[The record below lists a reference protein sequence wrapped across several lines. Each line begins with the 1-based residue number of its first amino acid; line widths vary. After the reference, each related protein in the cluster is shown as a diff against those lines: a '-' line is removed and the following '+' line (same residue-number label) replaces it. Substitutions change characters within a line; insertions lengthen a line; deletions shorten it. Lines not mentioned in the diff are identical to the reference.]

1 MVDKIEMSLDDIIK
15 SSKPQRGAGGRGG
28 VNKNGAG
35 PRTGGGRGGPPRN
48 GSGGGGFRQ
57 NLNRS
62 GGGGGGGVLKGRQR
76 GGIQRSKYARGDV
89 NSAWKHDMYEGAR
102 KSRLL
107 AAAGLGGGLGGGGPG
122 GLGSTKLMVSN
133 LDFGV
138 SESDINELFADFG
151 PLKSASVH
159 YDRSGRSLGTADVVF
174 ERRADAIKA
183 MKQYNGVPLDGRP
196 MSIQLATS
204 EIPVPRAPRLCGSSD
219 RSSGLAPRSP
229 RSPRSPGRRQGG
241 GRGDGGSSR
250 GNSSQSNQR
259 RGGGGGGPRRQQRE
273 TKTAEELDAE
283 LDAYTK
289 DMK

>member
-1 MVDKIEMSLDDIIK
+1 MVDKIEMSLDEIIK
-15 SSKPQRGAGGRGG
+15 AQKSQRTGGRGG
-28 VNKNGAG
+28 VNK
-35 PRTGGGRGGPPRN
+35 
-48 GSGGGGFRQ
+48 SGGGPRNRSRNGVGGNFRQ
-57 NLNRS
+57 NR
-62 GGGGGGGVLKGRQR
+62 GGLGGGGVLKGRNR

-89 NSAWKHDMYEGAR
+89 NSDWKHDMYEGAR

-107 AAAGLGGGLGGGGPG
+107 AAAGLGPG

-204 EIPVPRAPRLCGSSD
+204 DISTPRLPPTRPSGVTSRPQRRPGSS
-219 RSSGLAPRSP
+219 P
-229 RSPRSPGRRQGG
+229 
-241 GRGDGGSSR
+241 R
-250 GNSSQSNQR
+250 GNPPNR
-259 RGGGGGGPRRQQRE
+259 RGGGGGGGPRRQQRE

>member
-15 SSKPQRGAGGRGG
+15 SQKPQRGGGGAGGRGG
-28 VNKNGAG
+28 LNKSGG
-35 PRTGGGRGGPPRN
+35 PRNLNRSRN
-48 GSGGGGFRQ
+48 GTGGGGFRQ
-57 NLNRS
+57 NR
-62 GGGGGGGVLKGRQR
+62 GGPMGGGVLKGRSR
-76 GGIQRSKYARGDV
+76 GGIQRSKFTRGDV

-102 KSRLL
+102 KNRLL
-107 AAAGLGGGLGGGGPG
+107 AAAGLGSSVGGG
-122 GLGSTKLMVSN
+122 GLGSSKLMVSN

-151 PLKSASVH
+151 PLKNASVH

-204 EIPVPRAPRLCGSSD
+204 EIPAPRVPRVL
-219 RSSGLAPRSP
+219 PRSP
-229 RSPRSPGRRQGG
+229 RRQGG
-241 GRGDGGSSR
+241 GGPPRGA
-250 GNSSQSNQR
+250 SQPR
-259 RGGGGGGPRRQQRE
+259 RGGGGGGSGGSSGPRRQPRE

>member
-28 VNKNGAG
+28 VSKNGGG
-35 PRTGGGRGGPPRN
+35 PRPRGGPPRN

-57 NLNRS
+57 NRS
-62 GGGGGGGVLKGRQR
+62 GGGVLKGRQR

-102 KSRLL
+102 KNRLL
-107 AAAGLGGGLGGGGPG
+107 AAAGLGLGGGLGGAG
-122 GLGSTKLMVSN
+122 GSTKLMVSN

-204 EIPVPRAPRLCGSSD
+204 EIPVPRAPRLGGSTD
-219 RSSGLAPRSP
+219 RSLAP

-241 GRGDGGSSR
+241 SSSR
-250 GNSSQSNQR
+250 GNSQTNPR

>member
-15 SSKPQRGAGGRGG
+15 SQRPQRGGGS
-28 VNKNGAG
+28 
-35 PRTGGGRGGPPRN
+35 RGGPFRNGNSNGSGPRGRGRN
-48 GSGGGGFRQ
+48 GSVGGGYRS
-57 NLNRS
+57 NRGPS
-62 GGGGGGGVLKGRQR
+62 GGGGVLKGRNR
-76 GGIQRSKYARGDV
+76 GGIQRSSKYARGDM

-107 AAAGLGGGLGGGGPG
+107 AAAGLGIIGPG

-151 PLKSASVH
+151 PLKNASVH
-159 YDRSGRSLGTADVVF
+159 YDRSGRSLGTADVIF

-204 EIPVPRAPRLCGSSD
+204 DIPIPRTPRLGSS
-219 RSSGLAPRSP
+219 GPARSP
-229 RSPRSPGRRQGG
+229 RRQSSGGPPR
-241 GRGDGGSSR
+241 GS
-250 GNSSQSNQR
+250 NPSSR
-259 RGGGGGGPRRQQRE
+259 RGGGSGGGGPRRQQRE

>member
-15 SSKPQRGAGGRGG
+15 SQKPQR
-28 VNKNGAG
+28 
-35 PRTGGGRGGPPRN
+35 GGGRGGLNRSGGGPRGN
-48 GSGGGGFRQ
+48 ANRSRNGGGGFRQ
-57 NLNRS
+57 NR
-62 GGGGGGGVLKGRQR
+62 GGPMGGGVLKGRNR
-76 GGIQRSKYARGDV
+76 GGIQRSTKFSRGDV

-102 KSRLL
+102 KNRLL
-107 AAAGLGGGLGGGGPG
+107 AAAGLGGGVGGS
-122 GLGSTKLMVSN
+122 GLGSSKLMVSN

-204 EIPVPRAPRLCGSSD
+204 EIPAP
-219 RSSGLAPRSP
+219 LAPRVLP
-229 RSPRSPGRRQGG
+229 RSPRRQGG
-241 GRGDGGSSR
+241 GGEGRSGAPRG
-250 GNSSQSNQR
+250 GNQAR

>member
-1 MVDKIEMSLDDIIK
+1 MVDKIEMSLDEIIK

-28 VNKNGAG
+28 VAKNGGG
-35 PRTGGGRGGPPRN
+35 PRPRGGPPRN
-48 GSGGGGFRQ
+48 GGSGGFRQ
-57 NLNRS
+57 NRT
-62 GGGGGGGVLKGRQR
+62 GGGGGGGSGVLKGRQR

-107 AAAGLGGGLGGGGPG
+107 AAAGLGGGGGAG
-122 GLGSTKLMVSN
+122 GLGGSTKLMVSN

-204 EIPVPRAPRLCGSSD
+204 DIPVPRAPRLGGSGD
-219 RSSGLAPRSP
+219 RSLPP

-241 GRGDGGSSR
+241 GDRSTSR
-250 GNSSQSNQR
+250 GNSQTNQR

>member
-15 SSKPQRGAGGRGG
+15 SQKSQR
-28 VNKNGAG
+28 
-35 PRTGGGRGGPPRN
+35 GGGRGGLNRSGGGPRGN
-48 GSGGGGFRQ
+48 ANRSRNGGGGFRQ
-57 NLNRS
+57 NR
-62 GGGGGGGVLKGRQR
+62 GGPMGGGVLKGRNR
-76 GGIQRSKYARGDV
+76 GGIQRSTKFSRGDV

-102 KSRLL
+102 KNRLL
-107 AAAGLGGGLGGGGPG
+107 AAAGLGGGVGGS
-122 GLGSTKLMVSN
+122 GLGSSKLMVSN

-204 EIPVPRAPRLCGSSD
+204 EIPAPRVPRVL
-219 RSSGLAPRSP
+219 PRSP
-229 RSPRSPGRRQGG
+229 RRQGG
-241 GRGDGGSSR
+241 GGEGRSGAPRG
-250 GNSSQSNQR
+250 GNQAR

>member
-28 VNKNGAG
+28 VSKNGGG
-35 PRTGGGRGGPPRN
+35 PRPRGGPPRN
-48 GSGGGGFRQ
+48 GGGGGGFRQ
-57 NLNRS
+57 NRS

-102 KSRLL
+102 KNRLL
-107 AAAGLGGGLGGGGPG
+107 AAAGLGLGGGLGGGGG
-122 GLGSTKLMVSN
+122 AGGSTKLMVSN

-204 EIPVPRAPRLCGSSD
+204 EIPVPRAPRLGGGSSD
-219 RSSGLAPRSP
+219 RSLAP

-241 GRGDGGSSR
+241 SSSR
-250 GNSSQSNQR
+250 GNSQTNQR

>member
-15 SSKPQRGAGGRGG
+15 SQKFQR
-28 VNKNGAG
+28 
-35 PRTGGGRGGPPRN
+35 GGGRGGLNKSGGGGPRN
-48 GSGGGGFRQ
+48 RARNGGAGGGFRQ
-57 NLNRS
+57 NRAPM
-62 GGGGGGGVLKGRQR
+62 GGGGVLKGRNR

-107 AAAGLGGGLGGGGPG
+107 AAAGLGVGSAG

-204 EIPVPRAPRLCGSSD
+204 EIPAPRVPRIGATIP
-219 RSSGLAPRSP
+219 PRSP
-229 RSPRSPGRRQGG
+229 RRQV
-241 GRGDGGSSR
+241 GSAPR
-250 GNSSQSNQR
+250 GNPPAR

>member
-15 SSKPQRGAGGRGG
+15 SSKPQRGGRGG
-28 VNKNGAG
+28 VNKSGGG
-35 PRTGGGRGGPPRN
+35 PRPSGGRPRN
-48 GSGGGGFRQ
+48 GGFRQ
-57 NLNRS
+57 NRS
-62 GGGGGGGVLKGRQR
+62 QSSGGGGGVLKGRNR

-102 KSRLL
+102 KNRLL
-107 AAAGLGGGLGGGGPG
+107 AAAGLSGGPG

-151 PLKSASVH
+151 PLKNASVH

-204 EIPVPRAPRLCGSSD
+204 EIPVPRAPRLGSASGD
-219 RSSGLAPRSP
+219 RSLSQRSP
-229 RSPRSPGRRQGG
+229 RSPRRQGG
-241 GRGDGGSSR
+241 GGGSSGSR
-250 GNSSQSNQR
+250 GSSQQNQR
-259 RGGGGGGPRRQQRE
+259 RGGGGGGGPRRQQRE

>member
-15 SSKPQRGAGGRGG
+15 SQKPQR
-28 VNKNGAG
+28 
-35 PRTGGGRGGPPRN
+35 GGGRGGLNRSGGGPRGN
-48 GSGGGGFRQ
+48 ANRSRNGGGGFRQ
-57 NLNRS
+57 TR
-62 GGGGGGGVLKGRQR
+62 GGPMGGGVLKGRNR
-76 GGIQRSKYARGDV
+76 GGIQRSTKFSRGDV

-107 AAAGLGGGLGGGGPG
+107 AAAGLGSGVGG
-122 GLGSTKLMVSN
+122 GLGSSKLMVSN

-204 EIPVPRAPRLCGSSD
+204 EIPSPRAPRVL
-219 RSSGLAPRSP
+219 PRSP
-229 RSPRSPGRRQGG
+229 RRQGG
-241 GRGDGGSSR
+241 GGGGSSGAPR
-250 GNSSQSNQR
+250 GGNQAR
-259 RGGGGGGPRRQQRE
+259 RGGGGGGPRRQPRE

>member
-15 SSKPQRGAGGRGG
+15 SQKSQRG
-28 VNKNGAG
+28 
-35 PRTGGGRGGPPRN
+35 GGGRGGLNKSGGGGPRGN
-48 GSGGGGFRQ
+48 ANRSRNGGGFRQ
-57 NLNRS
+57 NRN
-62 GGGGGGGVLKGRQR
+62 GGPLGGGVLKGRNR
-76 GGIQRSKYARGDV
+76 GGIQRSPKFSRGDV

-102 KSRLL
+102 KNRLL
-107 AAAGLGGGLGGGGPG
+107 AAAGLGGGGVGG
-122 GLGSTKLMVSN
+122 GLGSSKLMVSN

-204 EIPVPRAPRLCGSSD
+204 EIPAPRVPRV
-219 RSSGLAPRSP
+219 APRSP
-229 RSPRSPGRRQGG
+229 RRQGG
-241 GRGDGGSSR
+241 GSSSGAPRG
-250 GNSSQSNQR
+250 GNQAR
-259 RGGGGGGPRRQQRE
+259 RGAGGGGPRRQQRE

>member
-28 VNKNGAG
+28 LNKSGGGGGGG
-35 PRTGGGRGGPPRN
+35 PRAGGRPRN
-48 GSGGGGFRQ
+48 GAGGFRQ
-57 NLNRS
+57 NRSSS
-62 GGGGGGGVLKGRQR
+62 GGAGGGGVLKGRNR

-102 KSRLL
+102 KNRLL
-107 AAAGLGGGLGGGGPG
+107 AAAGLSGGGPG

-151 PLKSASVH
+151 PLKNASVH

-204 EIPVPRAPRLCGSSD
+204 EIPVPRAPRLGGE
-219 RSSGLAPRSP
+219 RSLAPRSP
-229 RSPRSPGRRQGG
+229 ARSPRRQGG
-241 GRGDGGSSR
+241 GGGGGSGSR
-250 GNSSQSNQR
+250 GNSQNQR

>member
-1 MVDKIEMSLDDIIK
+1 MAGRSEIKIAQKVAAAACGAAVEPWEQN
-15 SSKPQRGAGGRGG
+15 KPRISQITQG
-28 VNKNGAG
+28 
-35 PRTGGGRGGPPRN
+35 
-48 GSGGGGFRQ
+48 
-57 NLNRS
+57 NLNSTTKPNRTHS
-62 GGGGGGGVLKGRQR
+62 Q
-76 GGIQRSKYARGDV
+76 GDV

-102 KSRLL
+102 KNRLL
-107 AAAGLGGGLGGGGPG
+107 AAAGLGGGVGG
-122 GLGSTKLMVSN
+122 GLGSSKLMVSN

-204 EIPVPRAPRLCGSSD
+204 EIPAPRAPRVL
-219 RSSGLAPRSP
+219 PRSP
-229 RSPRSPGRRQGG
+229 RRQGG
-241 GRGDGGSSR
+241 GGPPRGA
-250 GNSSQSNQR
+250 SQPR
-259 RGGGGGGPRRQQRE
+259 RGGGGGGGSGGPRRQQRE

>member
-15 SSKPQRGAGGRGG
+15 SQKPQRGGRGG
-28 VNKNGAG
+28 
-35 PRTGGGRGGPPRN
+35 
-48 GSGGGGFRQ
+48 
-57 NLNRS
+57 LNRS
-62 GGGGGGGVLKGRQR
+62 GGGGGGRNLNRSRNGTGGGGFRQTRGGPMGGGVLKGRSR
-76 GGIQRSKYARGDV
+76 GGIQRSKFSRGDV

-102 KSRLL
+102 KNRLL
-107 AAAGLGGGLGGGGPG
+107 AAAGLGGGVGG
-122 GLGSTKLMVSN
+122 GLGSSKLMVSN

-204 EIPVPRAPRLCGSSD
+204 EIPAPRAPRVL
-219 RSSGLAPRSP
+219 PRSP
-229 RSPRSPGRRQGG
+229 RRQGG
-241 GRGDGGSSR
+241 GPPRGSSQPRR
-250 GNSSQSNQR
+250 G
-259 RGGGGGGPRRQQRE
+259 GGGGGGPRRQQRE

>member
-15 SSKPQRGAGGRGG
+15 QQKPQRSAGGRGG
-28 VNKNGAG
+28 LNKPGGGAG
-35 PRTGGGRGGPPRN
+35 PRNRTRN
-48 GSGGGGFRQ
+48 GANGGGGGGGGYRQ
-57 NLNRS
+57 NRAPM
-62 GGGGGGGVLKGRQR
+62 GGGGGGVLKGRNR
-76 GGIQRSKYARGDV
+76 GGIQRSKYPRGDV

-102 KSRLL
+102 SKSRLL
-107 AAAGLGGGLGGGGPG
+107 AAAGLVVGGAG

-138 SESDINELFADFG
+138 SESDINELFAEFG
-151 PLKSASVH
+151 PLKNASVH

-174 ERRADAIKA
+174 ERRSDAIKA

-196 MSIQLATS
+196 MAIQLATS
-204 EIPVPRAPRLCGSSD
+204 EIPAPRVPRLGGGGGGGG
-219 RSSGLAPRSP
+219 GLPSRSP
-229 RSPRSPGRRQGG
+229 RRTSSSGPPRG
-241 GRGDGGSSR
+241 
-250 GNSSQSNQR
+250 GNSQPNR
-259 RGGGGGGPRRQQRE
+259 RGGGGGGSSGGGPRRQQRE

>member
-15 SSKPQRGAGGRGG
+15 SQKPQRGGRGG
-28 VNKNGAG
+28 
-35 PRTGGGRGGPPRN
+35 
-48 GSGGGGFRQ
+48 
-57 NLNRS
+57 LNRS
-62 GGGGGGGVLKGRQR
+62 GGGGGGGGRNLNRSRNGAGGGGGFRQNRGSPMGGGVLKGRSR
-76 GGIQRSKYARGDV
+76 GGIQRSKFARGDV

-107 AAAGLGGGLGGGGPG
+107 AAAGLGGGVGG
-122 GLGSTKLMVSN
+122 GLGSSKLMVSN

-151 PLKSASVH
+151 PLKNASVH

-204 EIPVPRAPRLCGSSD
+204 EIPAPRAPRVL
-219 RSSGLAPRSP
+219 PRSP
-229 RSPRSPGRRQGG
+229 RRQGG
-241 GRGDGGSSR
+241 GPPRGSSQPRR
-250 GNSSQSNQR
+250 GGGG
-259 RGGGGGGPRRQQRE
+259 GGGGGGPRRQQRE

>member
-15 SSKPQRGAGGRGG
+15 SQKSQR
-28 VNKNGAG
+28 
-35 PRTGGGRGGPPRN
+35 GGGRGGLNKSGGPPRGNVNRSRN
-48 GSGGGGFRQ
+48 GGGGGFRQ
-57 NLNRS
+57 NR
-62 GGGGGGGVLKGRQR
+62 GGPMGGGVLKGRNR
-76 GGIQRSKYARGDV
+76 GGIQRTTKFSRGDV

-102 KSRLL
+102 KNRLL
-107 AAAGLGGGLGGGGPG
+107 AAAGLGGGVGG
-122 GLGSTKLMVSN
+122 GLGSSKLMVSN

-204 EIPVPRAPRLCGSSD
+204 EIPAPRAPRVL
-219 RSSGLAPRSP
+219 PRSP
-229 RSPRSPGRRQGG
+229 RRQGG
-241 GRGDGGSSR
+241 GGSSGAPR
-250 GNSSQSNQR
+250 GGNQPR
-259 RGGGGGGPRRQQRE
+259 RGGGGGGGGPRRQQRE

>member
-15 SSKPQRGAGGRGG
+15 SQKSQR
-28 VNKNGAG
+28 
-35 PRTGGGRGGPPRN
+35 GGGRGGLN
-48 GSGGGGFRQ
+48 KSGGSGGPRGNVNRSRNGGGFRQ
-57 NLNRS
+57 NRS
-62 GGGGGGGVLKGRQR
+62 GGPLGGGVLKGRNR
-76 GGIQRSKYARGDV
+76 GGIQRSPKFSRGDV

-102 KSRLL
+102 KNRLL
-107 AAAGLGGGLGGGGPG
+107 AAAGLGGGGGGIGG
-122 GLGSTKLMVSN
+122 GLGSSKLMVSN

-204 EIPVPRAPRLCGSSD
+204 EIPAPRAPR
-219 RSSGLAPRSP
+219 AVPRSP
-229 RSPRSPGRRQGG
+229 RRQGG
-241 GRGDGGSSR
+241 GGGSSAAPR
-250 GNSSQSNQR
+250 GGNQAR
-259 RGGGGGGPRRQQRE
+259 RGAGGGAPRRQQRE

>member
-28 VNKNGAG
+28 INKNGAG
-35 PRTGGGRGGPPRN
+35 PRPGGGRGGPPRN
-48 GSGGGGFRQ
+48 GSGGGFRQ
-57 NLNRS
+57 NRS
-62 GGGGGGGVLKGRQR
+62 GGGGGGGGSVLKGRQR

-107 AAAGLGGGLGGGGPG
+107 AAAGLGGGLGGGPG

-204 EIPVPRAPRLCGSSD
+204 EIPVPRVPRLGGSSD
-219 RSSGLAPRSP
+219 RSAP

-241 GRGDGGSSR
+241 GSSR
-250 GNSSQSNQR
+250 GNSQTNQR